1 MTYGEY
7 LYLLDIAQMIAAREA
22 RAREEGEEYHA
33 SRAYRPISSGGEAF
47 LRIEGD
53 ELHLRV
59 RGTSPDVAVR
69 AVFGSK
75 FTEREGVFVGKAPC
89 SVLRPAS

>member
-7 LYLLDIAQMIAAREA
+7 LYLLDLAQMIAAREA
-22 RAREEGEEYHA
+22 KAREKGEEYHA
-33 SRAYRPISSGGEAF
+33 SRAYRAISSGGEAY

-59 RGTSPDVAVR
+59 RGADPTPAAR
-69 AVFGSK
+69 AVFGSTY
-75 FTEREGVFVGKAPC
+75 TERDGVFVGKAPC
-89 SVLRPAS
+89 SVLRPPT